1 MIFRHSLAGAQPRLI
16 VPLVTL
22 SLTERLRFFPST
34 TLRTGAALR
43 MTGGRV
49 YKPVIWWKDQS
60 GQSLVEFALM
70 FVSFMFVMAGIF
82 DFSRA
87 IFYYN
92 SLSEAARIGAR
103 YAIVHGENA
112 SSAAGPCASG
122 ASCDCD
128 DSEGGAPNAS
138 AIRTAVL
145 TRTIGMNPSTVT
157 TTCSWPDQNVS
168 GTYLNSINKRVTVTV
183 SYTYQPI
190 LTAFIPE
197 ANITLLGQV
206 TSFIQY

>member
-1 MIFRHSLAGAQPRLI
+1 MIAR
-16 VPLVTL
+16 
-22 SLTERLRFFPST
+22 
-34 TLRTGAALR
+34 
-43 MTGGRV
+43 
-49 YKPVIWWKDQS
+49 WKQDQS
-60 GQSLVEFALM
+60 GQSMVEFALM

-87 IFYYN
+87 LFYYN
-92 SLSEAARIGAR
+92 SLSEAARVGAR

-112 SSAAGPCASG
+112 SSPAGPCSSG
-122 ASCDCD
+122 ASCSCD
-128 DSEGGAPNAS
+128 NSAAANAS

-145 TRTIGMNPSTVT
+145 TRTTGMSPGGVT

-168 GTYLNSINKRVTVTV
+168 FTYLNSINKRVTVTV

-190 LTAFIPE
+190 LTAFIPN
-197 ANITLLGQV
+197 ANITLQGQV